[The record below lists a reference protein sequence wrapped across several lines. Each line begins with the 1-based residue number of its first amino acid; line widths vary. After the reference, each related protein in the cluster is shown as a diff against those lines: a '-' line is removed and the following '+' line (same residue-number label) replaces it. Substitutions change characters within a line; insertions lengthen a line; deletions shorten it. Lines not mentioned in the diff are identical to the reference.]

1 MTMADPLDEY
11 LTTPLPHTT
20 LTGRPV
26 RISEPHIGTHDAA
39 TPSEAATRSRLRD
52 WGVPQRVADW
62 IGSWAPWTP
71 PGAGY
76 DAGSVIGAGMA
87 ADNPGQVGLG
97 VGLTALAA
105 LPLGI
110 RARPPAAPAAS
121 REASSILSQYGS
133 RQPPP
138 ITGHNIGSL
147 QMPRV
152 PRQVDPELGLYSAAD
167 EAGHSYPRTA
177 GTARDIQDWM
187 HSQGVTAN
195 EMAARGLTGLFSDP
209 RRTITRQEL
218 LGHLIENPIRLEA
231 ARYQGSMPEPDLRS
245 MSRARMRGDDGE
257 VTEHII
263 EDRNTGRQ
271 FTIVEDHDAG
281 NVAVRTESGAWLEV
295 PGRMNNQN
303 YDHGIQAIG
312 NYLERQ
318 AQSPGARGPARFGPH
333 DYSDLSLNAAGN
345 PTYQENI
352 LHMGPSRRAQEI
364 ETQYR
369 GNHAEVVALSDKP
382 DRTPAEADRLIR
394 LNVANKKLREE
405 LNGINSGRFV
415 DSHYPDQPNPIGW
428 IRSSTQEAFERGP
441 GGDANLA
448 RPPLRGV
455 LWDELQMPM
464 AQRIRDEGA
473 RNETRVAELQGR
485 MPALNDELHAAQQ
498 AAQEFFAQHGV
509 PTGLPDLVHNANATY
524 LTGATPEI
532 RRQSFVLGNRLRNAE
547 TARDLAERELATATR
562 AISGNP
568 FVNDTN
574 QAIRTLMHFGLQD
587 PRFRDPNIGGVFLT
601 PAQLQIER
609 YNLAR
614 VVPMIEVEASANA
627 HGGAGQRFAYLYDNR
642 RQGELVGRLDIRP
655 DGTVTNVEGARQ
667 LGVARGRPLSEV
679 VGPDVA
685 REIMATQPARLDL
698 DPSARLRRIYTNDIE
713 IGGRG
718 MRENYGRIYPE
729 TLDAILRRLDPAYPG
744 RRQVVLSTRPHAEQG
759 TPLPWTEAGPPPPG
773 RTPGYV
779 GYLEQPVHYFPFTER
794 IRRQIERGL
803 PYFGGAVAVPTLM
816 QGARDPLEE
825 YSAPPRRP

>member
-1 MTMADPLDEY
+1 MADPLDEY
-11 LTTPLPHTT
+11 LTPPLPHTT

-26 RISEPHIGTHDAA
+26 RISEPHIGTLDAA

-110 RARPPAAPAAS
+110 RARVPASAPA
-121 REASSILSQYGS
+121 RETSILSQYGS

-218 LGHLIENPIRLEA
+218 LGHLSDNPIRLQA
-231 ARYQGSMPEPDLRS
+231 ARYQGSTPEPDLRS
-245 MSRARMRGDDGE
+245 MSRARMRGEDGE

-263 EDRNTGRQ
+263 EDRSTGRQ
-271 FTIVEDHDAG
+271 FTILEDHDAG
-281 NVAVRTESGAWLEV
+281 NIGVRTESGAWLEV
-295 PGRMNNQN
+295 PGRINNQR

-312 NYLERQ
+312 NYLARQ
-318 AQSPGARGPARFGPH
+318 AESPGAAGPVRYGPR
-333 DYSDLSLNAAGN
+333 DYPDLSLNAERN
-345 PTYQENI
+345 PTYQENV
-352 LHMGPSRRAQEI
+352 LFAPRRYRFES
-364 ETQYR
+364 ETPRPGTVRDFTDQ
-369 GNHAEVVALSDKP
+369 
-382 DRTPAEADRLIR
+382 
-394 LNVANKKLREE
+394 
-405 LNGINSGRFV
+405 
-415 DSHYPDQPNPIGW
+415 HYPNEPNPIGW

-464 AQRIRDEGA
+464 AQRIRDQGA
-473 RNETRVAELQGR
+473 RNEALVAELQAR
-485 MPALNDELHAAQQ
+485 MPALNEAAS
-498 AAQEFFAQHGV
+498 AAEREVQEFLNRNGV
-509 PTGLPDLVHNANATY
+509 RGPVYAPSGALRGLAEQY
-524 LTGATPEI
+524 GADHPISQEA
-532 RRQSFVLGNRLRNAE
+532 NRLQLRLSLAQSP
-547 TARDLAERELATATR
+547 RDLAERELATATR
-562 AISGNP
+562 SPVGNP

-574 QAIRTLMHFGLQD
+574 QALRTLMHFGLQD

-601 PAQLQIER
+601 PAQMQIER

-614 VVPMIEVEASANA
+614 HVGGLRYNPEVGTLSYMEPRNRGDGNWRALPRATGVTPETLPNFV
-627 HGGAGQRFAYLYDNR
+627 GADVSRRLLAQPL
-642 RQGELVGRLDIRP
+642 RQGAHELTDL
-655 DGTVTNVEGARQ
+655 GA
-667 LGVARGRPLSEV
+667 LEV
-679 VGPDVA
+679 
-685 REIMATQPARLDL
+685 
-698 DPSARLRRIYTNDIE
+698 
-713 IGGRG
+713 GGRG
-718 MRENYGRIYPE
+718 MRENYDRIYPE

-744 RRQVVLSTRPHAEQG
+744 RRQVALSSAPYRDISPEAMQRLSPELRSRLAAEAR
-759 TPLPWTEAGPPPPG
+759 ERA
-773 RTPGYV
+773 Y
-779 GYLEQPVHYFPFTER
+779 YSEPVHYFPFTDR

-816 QGARDPLEE
+816 HGARDPLEE